1 MRRAFLSGN
10 SRSLMTVFILAA
22 LATLLALFV
31 FLGTKP
37 AAAQDKAA
45 SGATV
50 NTSPRFHCFACD
62 AIVEREPTE
71 LRFGR
76 TRVNRTKL
84 RDVTVRGIQDGATFG
99 IHFGGM
105 VDVPRIS
112 GSGSGAYS
120 IANNGCS
127 NQELS
132 PEETC
137 IITIA
142 FKPPQRG
149 RFEATLTIPPKPRT
163 QFIGGSNTVRLIGR
177 GVRRLG

>member
-1 MRRAFLSGN
+1 MRRAILSGN
-10 SRSLMTVFILAA
+10 SRSLMTVFVLAV

-31 FLGTKP
+31 FSGTKP
-37 AAAQDKAA
+37 AGAQDKAA
-45 SGATV
+45 GGATA
-50 NTSPRFHCFACD
+50 NNSPRIHCFACD
-62 AIVEREPTE
+62 AIVERTPTSVG
-71 LRFGR
+71 FGR
-76 TRVNRTKL
+76 TKINRTKL
-84 RDVTVRGIQDGATFG
+84 RDVTVRGIQDGATIG

-112 GSGSGAYS
+112 GSGAEAYS

-137 IITIA
+137 LITIK
-142 FKPPQRG
+142 FKPPHRG

-163 QFIGGSNTVRLIGR
+163 VFQGGGNTVDLTGR
-177 GVRRLG
+177 GVRRL